1 MTRDSQEK
9 QGRMSDSGLSIASSS
24 ASGPVSGEGDNM
36 EAVEETET
44 GECREYEEQEEEEVD
59 NISDN
64 IRSPAKRRAQARLT
78 HGHGFL
84 SKSVANLSSS
94 EYRGHYCLYA
104 SNPDNVFVEC

>member
-1 MTRDSQEK
+1 MTRDSQER
-9 QGRMSDSGLSIASSS
+9 QGRMSDSGLSLASSS

-44 GECREYEEQEEEEVD
+44 GEYEEQEEVD

-94 EYRGHYCLYA
+94 EFRL
-104 SNPDNVFVEC
+104 

>member
-1 MTRDSQEK
+1 
-9 QGRMSDSGLSIASSS
+9 MSDSGLSLASSS
-24 ASGPVSGEGDNM
+24 ASGPVSGERDAA
-36 EAVEETET
+36 EAVEET
-44 GECREYEEQEEEEVD
+44 GSRECPEDEEEGESD

-94 EYRGHYCLYA
+94 K
-104 SNPDNVFVEC
+104 

>member
-1 MTRDSQEK
+1 
-9 QGRMSDSGLSIASSS
+9 MSDSGLSLASSS

-36 EAVEETET
+36 EAVEEAET
-44 GECREYEEQEEEEVD
+44 REYEEQEEGEVD

-94 EYRGHYCLYA
+94 KYHYLQKQ
-104 SNPDNVFVEC
+104 

>member
-1 MTRDSQEK
+1 
-9 QGRMSDSGLSIASSS
+9 MSDSGLSLASSS

-36 EAVEETET
+36 EAVEEAET
-44 GECREYEEQEEEEVD
+44 RECREYEEQEEVD

-94 EYRGHYCLYA
+94 KYHYLQKQ
-104 SNPDNVFVEC
+104 

>member
-1 MTRDSQEK
+1 
-9 QGRMSDSGLSIASSS
+9 MSDSGLSLASSS

-44 GECREYEEQEEEEVD
+44 RNCREYKEQEEGEVDNLSD

-64 IRSPAKRRAQARLT
+64 IRSPAKRRVQARLT

-84 SKSVANLSSS
+84 SKSVANLNSS
-94 EYRGHYCLYA
+94 EYSIEVTTYLRKGSDRHPCHPIL
-104 SNPDNVFVEC
+104 

>member
-1 MTRDSQEK
+1 
-9 QGRMSDSGLSIASSS
+9 MSDSGLSLASSS

-36 EAVEETET
+36 EVVEEAET
-44 GECREYEEQEEEEVD
+44 RECREYEEQEEGEAD

-94 EYRGHYCLYA
+94 EYHYFYLQRVQTGRFA
-104 SNPDNVFVEC
+104 SPFCNVVLSVRW

>member
-1 MTRDSQEK
+1 
-9 QGRMSDSGLSIASSS
+9 MSDSGLSLASSS

-44 GECREYEEQEEEEVD
+44 GEYEEQEEVD
-59 NISDN
+59 NISDK

-94 EYRGHYCLYA
+94 EFRL
-104 SNPDNVFVEC
+104 